1 MRRETET
8 ELKARMSRAEELV
21 PRNRHARHVRS
32 RDVYVVRGHSLRES
46 DLEALVH
53 YSPRFYRSIV
63 FSRPL
68 DEFRAK
74 FVQVNGDPWS
84 GSMVE

>member
-1 MRRETET
+1 MRRESEA
-8 ELKARMSRAEELV
+8 ELKARMARAAELV
-21 PRNRHARHVRS
+21 PRNRHVRHVRS
-32 RDVYVVRGHSLRES
+32 GDMYVVRGHSLRES

-68 DEFRAK
+68 NDFRAK
-74 FVQVNGDPWS
+74 FVQANGEPWPDPK
-84 GSMVE
+84 E